1 MAYKFKPRKSIACRF
16 RVTGTGKLKHE
27 RTLRR
32 HLLSNRS
39 GNKKRA
45 LARPAIMSEG
55 HAKNFREAMGL
66 AKLNPIKKAHDRH
79 VKHLQE
85 AKASAAAA
93 E

>member
-39 GNKKRA
+39 SNKKRA
-45 LARPAIMSEG
+45 LSRPAIMSEG

-66 AKLNPIKKAHDRH
+66 ANLNPAKKAHDRH
-79 VKHLQE
+79 VRQLQAE
-85 AKASAAAA
+85 KAAAA